1 MESITRVLSFLF
13 GIIRK
18 SRKGY
23 LTKNLIYTF
32 HWLRSRCRLKLR
44 HSLYYG
50 LAANDFINEHVL
62 WCGTPEIRRFHGL
75 VRGVDLDNTE

>member
-1 MESITRVLSFLF
+1 MSYNTTLAGNILYCYEVEGGGMESITRVLSFLF

-18 SRKGY
+18 SSKGH
-23 LTKNLIYTF
+23 LTKSLIYTF

-62 WCGTPEIRRFHGL
+62 
-75 VRGVDLDNTE
+75 